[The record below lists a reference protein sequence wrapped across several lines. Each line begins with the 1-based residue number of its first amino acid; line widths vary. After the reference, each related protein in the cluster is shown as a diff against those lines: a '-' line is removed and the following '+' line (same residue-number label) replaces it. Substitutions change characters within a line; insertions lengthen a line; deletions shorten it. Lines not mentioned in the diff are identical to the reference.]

1 MITLKELRARQ
12 VLDSRGRPTVE
23 VDAIASTGAIGR
35 AIVPS
40 GASTGC
46 HEAHELRDAE
56 SPRYG
61 GLGVIQA
68 VNNVTSVIA
77 PAVIGM
83 ELDDQLTLD
92 SKLLE
97 LDGTPHKGR
106 LGANA
111 LLGVSLAVAHAAA
124 AARGEELFIHLNRL
138 WRERL
143 EPGERERIAS
153 APTLPLP
160 MVNMIS
166 GGLHAGRNLDIQD
179 VLIIPV
185 GAASYSQALE
195 MSVAMY
201 RAVGG
206 VLAERGLESA
216 LVGDEGGYGPK
227 LRDNE
232 HALEIVVDAMLACG
246 LEPGRDVG
254 LALDI
259 ASSHFFDP
267 VSGSYRLTTA
277 GTQALDSSA
286 MIDLLAG
293 WVERYPILSIEDG
306 LAEDDWAGWTRL
318 TEALGS
324 KVQLIGDDLFA
335 TQSARLAR
343 GIEDKAANAI
353 LIKVNQVGTL
363 SETLDALHLAR
374 RNGYRPLVSA
384 RSGETE
390 DATIADLAV
399 ATAAGQIKIGSVARS
414 ERLAK
419 YNRLLRI
426 EEMLGSSAPFAG
438 RDVVGGGTP

>member
-1 MITLKELRARQ
+1 MITIKELRARQ

-97 LDGTPHKGR
+97 LDGTPNKGR

-124 AARGEELFIHLNRL
+124 AARGEDLFVHLNRL
-138 WRERL
+138 WQERL
-143 EPGERERIAS
+143 EPGDRERIALVS
-153 APTLPLP
+153 TLPLP

-216 LVGDEGGYGPK
+216 LVGDEGGSVPSSATMSMPWRLSSMPWSPAASSRVATWGSPST
-227 LRDNE
+227 LPR
-232 HALEIVVDAMLACG
+232 AISSTPSRA
-246 LEPGRDVG
+246 P
-254 LALDI
+254 I
-259 ASSHFFDP
+259 ASP
-267 VSGSYRLTTA
+267 PR
-277 GTQALDSSA
+277 
-286 MIDLLAG
+286 
-293 WVERYPILSIEDG
+293 
-306 LAEDDWAGWTRL
+306 
-318 TEALGS
+318 
-324 KVQLIGDDLFA
+324 
-335 TQSARLAR
+335 
-343 GIEDKAANAI
+343 
-353 LIKVNQVGTL
+353 
-363 SETLDALHLAR
+363 
-374 RNGYRPLVSA
+374 
-384 RSGETE
+384 
-390 DATIADLAV
+390 
-399 ATAAGQIKIGSVARS
+399 
-414 ERLAK
+414 
-419 YNRLLRI
+419 
-426 EEMLGSSAPFAG
+426 AP
-438 RDVVGGGTP
+438 R